1 MRFTLPVLAALAIH
15 PLDLAAQDQKPQAP
29 GGFEWRQFGATKAL
43 LLVPDGCFVMEQTEK
58 GTHAIFIT
66 NESIEDK
73 GKYSTGMSVTAC
85 PSSSKETPFK
95 LLGLTLPNSPSRMK
109 PSASGKPTRG
119 SSKVTAAL

>member
-43 LLVPDGCFVMEQTEK
+43 LLVPDGWFVMEQTEK

-66 NESIEDK
+66 KESIEDK
-73 GKYSTGMSVTAC
+73 GKYSTGMSVTVV
-85 PSSSKETPFK
+85 PK
-95 LLGLTLPNSPSRMK
+95 LKQGNAIQVARSHTTKLTEQNEAER
-109 PSASGKPTRG
+109 
-119 SSKVTAAL
+119 